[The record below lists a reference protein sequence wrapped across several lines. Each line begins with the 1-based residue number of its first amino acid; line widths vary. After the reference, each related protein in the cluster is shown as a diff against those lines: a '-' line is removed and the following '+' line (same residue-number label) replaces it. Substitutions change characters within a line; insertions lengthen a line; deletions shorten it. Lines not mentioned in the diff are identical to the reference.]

1 MLNTEETID
10 RLNHLYLE
18 DNLEDDYIERIKKQ
32 RDLLLEIVTS
42 SQLVDSVD
50 IDKINIAYN
59 QVILSVQA
67 FLKGNI
73 QDSILQIKKFIFQ
86 EYITRKFVYI
96 RHKHINTH
104 ELVAYRA
111 RKCDTHNLFPCTE
124 MMHIPNH
131 KRHLVSNQRFS
142 LSGYPC
148 LYIGASI
155 YGCWE
160 ELDRPDIEKFNIVC
174 VRNEKLVNFVDLTL
188 PYFNEKNL
196 TPEHIY
202 TSILPWLCSFRARY
216 KGHSFIEEY
225 AIPQILMS
233 ILISSHKRSRSV
245 IQDIMAYQG
254 LMYTSTIYNT
264 SKDLFKDKKLMTNY
278 VVPILGNKIND
289 YGLCEYVCDY
299 FSLTQ
304 PTSLTNERVI
314 AEQGG
319 IIMYDGERKYSKYE
333 MTEFGQLEEK
343 LKGRDFKKI
352 E

>member
-1 MLNTEETID
+1 MLNTEETIN

-18 DNLEDDYIERIKKQ
+18 DNFEDGYIERIKKQ
-32 RDLLLEIVTS
+32 HHLLLEIVTS
-42 SQLVDSVD
+42 SQLIDSID
-50 IDKINIAYN
+50 IDKIDFAYN

-86 EYITRKFVYI
+86 EYINRRYVYI
-96 RHKHINTH
+96 RHQHINPH
-104 ELVAYRA
+104 DLMAYRA
-111 RKCDTHNLFPCTE
+111 RKCDTHNLFPRTE

-148 LYIGASI
+148 LYLGASI

-160 ELDRPDIEKFNIVC
+160 ELDRPDIEKFNIAC

-188 PYFNEKNL
+188 PYFNDKNL
-196 TPEHIY
+196 DSEHIY

-216 KGHSFIEEY
+216 KGHTFIEEY
-225 AIPQILMS
+225 TIPQILMS
-233 ILISSHKRSRSV
+233 ILISSHKRSCSV

-264 SKDLFKDKKLMTNY
+264 SNDLFKDRKLMTNY
-278 VVPILGNKIND
+278 VVPILGDKIND
-289 YGLCEYVCDY
+289 YGLCKYVCDY
-299 FSLTQ
+299 FSLTE
-304 PTSLTNERVI
+304 PTSLTNERVVEDKEHI
-314 AEQGG
+314 YAPYG
-319 IIMYDGERKYSKYE
+319 DDDHTKYE
-333 MTEFGQLEEK
+333 VTEFGLLEKK
-343 LKGRDFKKI
+343 LRKRDFQKI